1 MPGPEITPEDIEAY
15 KALTDIK
22 AQGPATSRPMTAAS
36 PGSGIDENQ
45 FSIPSGIAHT
55 GLQENIT

>member
-22 AQGPATSRPMTAAS
+22 AQGPATSRPMTAVS
-36 PGSGIDENQ
+36 LTPGPDQNQ
-45 FSIPSGIAHT
+45 FSISSDLPQT
-55 GLQENIT
+55 GLPEKIT